1 MNVRFLEAFVWVAR
15 LGSFRAAAE
24 KLHTTQAGISSRIAT
39 LEEQFGV
46 RLFEREHRSVLLT
59 YHGTQLMPHAERMME
74 VQARMVEAMGQVDS
88 FSGMLR
94 IGAIETVAHTWLPGL
109 LSRFAARFPNAT
121 LELDSDIT
129 PRLRDNLLR
138 GTLDCAI
145 LSEEI
150 TPGFIDNHRIANFTM
165 VWVTGPSLAGKL
177 PAHRPLSL
185 PDIAEHPIISFH
197 RESGVY
203 RNIAQ
208 GASHCANLRVSYF
221 SSMGAMLELAR
232 QAASAGPE
240 TDLRAAVEKD
250 PKNPQLLFDLA
261 TALHANG
268 KVEEAVSTL
277 LDLFKLDRE
286 WNNGAAR
293 TQLFTI
299 FEALKPQDPIVLAGR
314 RRLSSMI
321 FA

>member
-15 LGSFRAAAE
+15 LGSFRAAAD
-24 KLHTTQAGISSRIAT
+24 KLRTTQAGISSRIAT

-59 YHGTQLMPHAERMME
+59 YHGTQLMPHAERMLE
-74 VQARMVEAMGQVDS
+74 VRARMVEAMGQADS

-129 PRLRDNLLR
+129 PRLRDHLLR

-165 VWVTGPSLAGKL
+165 AWVTGPSLASKL
-177 PAHRPLSL
+177 PVHRPLSL

-208 GASHCANLRVSYF
+208 GVSHCANLRVSYF

-232 QAASAGPE
+232 AGFGSALLPIAVVQGDLQSGRLVLLPMEPQPAPLPLVASVRLEPASPMAGALVRMAQE
-240 TDLRAAVEKD
+240 ACDDFVAHAGAAVT
-250 PKNPQLLFDLA
+250 
-261 TALHANG
+261 TA
-268 KVEEAVSTL
+268 
-277 LDLFKLDRE
+277 
-286 WNNGAAR
+286 
-293 TQLFTI
+293 
-299 FEALKPQDPIVLAGR
+299 
-314 RRLSSMI
+314 
-321 FA
+321 

>member
-232 QAASAGPE
+232 AGFGSALLPMAVVQG
-240 TDLRAAVEKD
+240 DLRSGRLVLLPVEPQPAPLSLVASVRLEPASPMAGVLVRMAQDACDDFVAGAGAAVIAD
-250 PKNPQLLFDLA
+250 
-261 TALHANG
+261 
-268 KVEEAVSTL
+268 
-277 LDLFKLDRE
+277 
-286 WNNGAAR
+286 
-293 TQLFTI
+293 
-299 FEALKPQDPIVLAGR
+299 
-314 RRLSSMI
+314 
-321 FA
+321 

>member
-15 LGSFRAAAE
+15 LGSFRAAAD

-39 LEEQFGV
+39 LEEHFGA
-46 RLFEREHRSVLLT
+46 RLFEREHRSVMLT
-59 YHGTQLMPHAERMME
+59 YQGTQLMPYAERMVE
-74 VQARMVEAMGQVDS
+74 LQARMVEAMGQLDD

-121 LELDSDIT
+121 LDLDSDIT

-145 LSEEI
+145 LSDEV
-150 TPGFIDNHRIANFTM
+150 TPGFIDNHRIANFAM
-165 VWVTGPSLAGKL
+165 VWVASPSLAARM
-177 PAHRPLSL
+177 PARRPLSL

-197 RESGVY
+197 RESSVY

-208 GASHCANLRVSYF
+208 GAGDCAHLRVSYF

-232 QAASAGPE
+232 AGFGSALLPRAVLHQDLADGRLVLLPVEPRPTALPLVASVRLEPASPMASVLVQMAQAACDEFIG
-240 TDLRAAVEKD
+240 
-250 PKNPQLLFDLA
+250 
-261 TALHANG
+261 
-268 KVEEAVSTL
+268 
-277 LDLFKLDRE
+277 
-286 WNNGAAR
+286 R
-293 TQLFTI
+293 TGHDVI
-299 FEALKPQDPIVLAGR
+299 A
-314 RRLSSMI
+314 S
-321 FA
+321 